1 MRWLPGLLLL
11 LASCS
16 GEKEAVRVF
25 AASSLREVVQEVAG
39 EWSRRNGV
47 EVRLQFDASSTLAR
61 QIEAGA
67 PADLFI
73 SADAAW
79 AERVRPAA
87 QRAWLGNRLAIVVRR
102 EQSKELDLQKVEG
115 LALGGEGVPVGEYAR
130 AALENLGIGLPE
142 RVIYGA
148 NARDVLAK
156 VAHGAAEAGIVYATD
171 VEIEPA
177 VRVSAHLPA
186 EAHPPVVYMAALVSE
201 DGRGLFEAL
210 GEKWALDHARAGGFE
225 VKP

>member
-1 MRWLPGLLLL
+1 MLGPLLL

-16 GEKEAVRVF
+16 GKQEAVTVF
-25 AASSLREVVQEVAG
+25 AASSLREVVQEVSG
-39 EWSRRNGV
+39 EWSRRNEI

-73 SADAAW
+73 SADATW

-87 QRAWLGNRLAIVVRR
+87 QRAWLGNRLAVVVRR
-102 EQSKELDLQKVEG
+102 EQREPLDLQNLEA

-130 AALENLGIGLPE
+130 AALENLGVGLPE

-156 VAHGAAEAGIVYATD
+156 VAHGAAQAGIVYATD
-171 VEIEPA
+171 VDIEPA
-177 VRVSAHLPA
+177 VRVSALLPA
-186 EAHPPVVYMAALVSE
+186 ESHPPVVYMAALVSE
-201 DGRGLFEAL
+201 NGRGLFEAL
-210 GEKWALDHARAGGFE
+210 GEEWALDRARAGGFE
-225 VKP
+225 VRS